1 MPRTCHLA
9 HYHCHTGMPASVG
22 AKRDAE
28 MRLGFLQTWLNT
40 TETGPPYESDFEK
53 HQVVGSGDAN

>member
-1 MPRTCHLA
+1 
-9 HYHCHTGMPASVG
+9 MPASVG

-40 TETGPPYESDFEK
+40 TETGSPYESDFEK
-53 HQVVGSGDAN
+53 HQVGGDAD